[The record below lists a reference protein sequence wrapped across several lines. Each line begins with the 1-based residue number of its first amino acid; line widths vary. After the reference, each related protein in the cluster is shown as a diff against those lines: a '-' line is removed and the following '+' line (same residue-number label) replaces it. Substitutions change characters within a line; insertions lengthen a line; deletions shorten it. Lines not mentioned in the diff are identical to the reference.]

1 MLSDSAH
8 LQRHLSVEGG
18 ARLLENYIMRI
29 IGLKSECSCH
39 FKRQAVEPHPCDC
52 SKWFNRIEQLVVLEK
67 LVGNQETHRTTRAN
81 VYGLVTSRKVGCC
94 VVATGL
100 SSSRCSHPVRSVA
113 SKGIC
118 KTF

>member
-1 MLSDSAH
+1 M
-8 LQRHLSVEGG
+8 
-18 ARLLENYIMRI
+18 
-29 IGLKSECSCH
+29 
-39 FKRQAVEPHPCDC
+39 
-52 SKWFNRIEQLVVLEK
+52 EQLVVLEK